1 MVWCVFASKG
11 RHGMK
16 TSRILCSRV
25 GHLNSA
31 AGAKVGFALSLAIAA
46 TLLLTVGGM
55 AQPADVTAVDQQ
67 LGPVFMLSLG
77 GKLYDDLW
85 PILELP
91 PPGGRNPAFADRAAS
106 DHDTWRCVSCHGWDY
121 TGAGGERAGVAPR
134 AAAAS
139 LVPLKGVD
147 PAIIIEKIIAP
158 SHPFPSDALPDLALF
173 LLGAF
178 ISDGQYDRNR
188 ILDENGKSRGDAD
201 AGRAIFEGAC
211 INCHELDGRAF
222 LKGEVGDP
230 SSLGRIARDRPEQAL
245 HKIMNGVPL
254 AEMLSLRFLS
264 EEAIADLMAYVQTLD
279 TAKR

>member
-1 MVWCVFASKG
+1 MMSIDRTPLTGTG
-11 RHGMK
+11 RIAPLVRS
-16 TSRILCSRV
+16 TAWPLV
-25 GHLNSA
+25 LALVALLFVPVA
-31 AGAKVGFALSLAIAA
+31 AP
-46 TLLLTVGGM
+46 
-55 AQPADVTAVDQQ
+55 AQDPGLQGEDQQ

-91 PPGGRNPAFADRAAS
+91 PPQGRNPAFADRAAA

-121 TGAGGERAGVAPR
+121 AGAGGERAGVAPR

-139 LVPLKGVD
+139 LLPLKDVD

-178 ISDGQYDRNR
+178 ISEGQYDRDR
-188 ILDENGKSRGDAD
+188 ILDKDGNARGDPE

-222 LKGEVGDP
+222 LRGEVGDP
-230 SSLGRIARDRPEQAL
+230 ASLGGVARRRPEQAL

-279 TAKR
+279 TPKR

>member
-1 MVWCVFASKG
+1 MTMTGETVRTIV
-11 RHGMK
+11 RLM
-16 TSRILCSRV
+16 
-25 GHLNSA
+25 
-31 AGAKVGFALSLAIAA
+31 AGLVPVVAFLVI
-46 TLLLTVGGM
+46 V
-55 AQPADVTAVDQQ
+55 QPAPAQAQTSDADQQ

-91 PPGGRNPAFADRAAS
+91 PPAGRNPAFPDLAAN
-106 DHDTWRCVSCHGWDY
+106 DYETWRCVSCHGWDY
-121 TGAGGERAGVAPR
+121 AGVDGERASVAPR

-139 LVPLKGVD
+139 LLPLAGVD
-147 PAIIIEKIIAP
+147 PAIVIEKIIAP

-173 LLGAF
+173 LIGAF
-178 ISDGQYDRNR
+178 ISEGLYDRDR
-188 ILDENGKSRGDAD
+188 ILDADGQSRGDPE

-222 LKGEVGDP
+222 LRGEVGDP
-230 SSLGRIARDRPEQAL
+230 SSLGWITRNRPEQAL
-245 HKIMNGVPL
+245 HKIMNGVPA

-279 TAKR
+279 TIKQ

>member
-1 MVWCVFASKG
+1 MTTRRETDGARGDRVAAFVRPA
-11 RHGMK
+11 
-16 TSRILCSRV
+16 TILTP
-25 GHLNSA
+25 L
-31 AGAKVGFALSLAIAA
+31 ALVVLLLPAMAMAQTPDIAA
-46 TLLLTVGGM
+46 
-55 AQPADVTAVDQQ
+55 DDQQ

-91 PPGGRNPAFADRAAS
+91 PPQSRNPAFADRAAT

-121 TGAGGERAGVAPR
+121 GGAGGERAGVAPR
-134 AAAAS
+134 AGAAS

-178 ISDGQYDRNR
+178 ISDGQYDRDR
-188 ILDENGKSRGDAD
+188 ILDENGKARGDPD

-222 LKGEVGDP
+222 LRGEVGDP
-230 SSLGRIARDRPEQAL
+230 ASLGRIARTRPEQAL

-279 TAKR
+279 APKR

>member
-1 MVWCVFASKG
+1 
-11 RHGMK
+11 MK
-16 TSRILCSRV
+16 TSKIASACLRYYLQVAAAV
-25 GHLNSA
+25 GL
-31 AGAKVGFALSLAIAA
+31 AGSLTIAA
-46 TLLLTVGGM
+46 LLLSPASAL
-55 AQPADVTAVDQQ
+55 AQTADIAAEDQQ

-91 PPGGRNPAFADRAAS
+91 PPEGRNPAFADRAPT

-121 TGAGGERAGVAPR
+121 GGAGGERAGVAPR

-178 ISDGQYDRNR
+178 ISDGQYDRNLL
-188 ILDENGKSRGDAD
+188 LDENGKARGDPE

-222 LKGEVGDP
+222 LRGEVGDP
-230 SSLGRIARDRPEQAL
+230 ASLGRIARTRPEQAL

-279 TAKR
+279 TPKR

>member
-1 MVWCVFASKG
+1 MTTPAAMVIG
-11 RHGMK
+11 
-16 TSRILCSRV
+16 I
-25 GHLNSA
+25 
-31 AGAKVGFALSLAIAA
+31 ALALTIAA
-46 TLLLTVGGM
+46 PLLSSRGAM
-55 AQPADVTAVDQQ
+55 AQEPELDPTDQQ

-91 PPGGRNPAFADRAAS
+91 PPDGRNPAFSDLSAT

-121 TGAGGERAGVAPR
+121 AGADGERAGVAPR
-134 AAAAS
+134 AGAVS
-139 LVPLKGVD
+139 LVPLRGTD

-158 SHPFPSDALPDLALF
+158 AHPFPSDALPDLALF

-178 ISDGQYDRNR
+178 IADGQYDHDR
-188 ILDENGKSRGDAD
+188 IFDESGKARGDPE

-222 LKGEVGDP
+222 LRGEVGDP
-230 SSLGRIARDRPEQAL
+230 SSLGQIARNRPEQAL
-245 HKIMNGVPL
+245 HKILNGVPL

-264 EEAIADLMAYVQTLD
+264 DEAITDLMAYVQTLD
-279 TAKR
+279 TVKR

>member
-1 MVWCVFASKG
+1 MQTSKF
-11 RHGMK
+11 
-16 TSRILCSRV
+16 LCSA
-25 GHLNSA
+25 SA
-31 AGAKVGFALSLAIAA
+31 TFKAVAAVEAGLAGLVVVA
-46 TLLLTVGGM
+46 TALLLPAPGL
-55 AQPADVTAVDQQ
+55 AQSAEVVAEDQQ

-91 PPGGRNPAFADRAAS
+91 PPEGRNPAFADRAAT

-121 TGAGGERAGVAPR
+121 AGAGGERAGVAPR

-139 LVPLKGVD
+139 LVPLKGTD
-147 PAIIIEKIIAP
+147 PAIVIEKIIAP
-158 SHPFPSDALPDLALF
+158 PHPFPSDALPDLALF

-178 ISDGQYDRNR
+178 ISDGQYERSR
-188 ILDENGKSRGDAD
+188 ILDEDGKARGDPD

-279 TAKR
+279 VPKR